1 MYSNLSLKKQTG
13 NTVEIAQQIFSR
25 YIRMG
30 HLPEVQIRH
39 HAHSDPTLEDGPTL
53 YARNTGADY
62 VPQTRT
68 LQTAKR
74 KLSPRRLS

>member
-1 MYSNLSLKKQTG
+1 
-13 NTVEIAQQIFSR
+13 
-25 YIRMG
+25 MG

-39 HAHSDPTLEDGPTL
+39 HAHSDPSLEDGPTL

-68 LQTAKR
+68 LKTAKR
-74 KLSPRRLS
+74 KSHTRLLP